1 MDELKGRIYDVDD
14 AIDAVSKNIETYE
27 NRISDVK
34 TQLDNLKDAAVEAK
48 NAIDTANST
57 PLKPSTER
65 WYVDY
70 NGEKYSSFFENK
82 NDAINDLKKQVT
94 QSVPFNELNPLLIND
109 STVKHYAS
117 GTRSAKSGIAQINEN
132 GLETLMRKT
141 PDGDFVIMNQD
152 DKVYTKKQTDNLYDF
167 SGNPEQFLAKL
178 AEKGLSPLSQEELAN
193 LGLWGDSSQLGMINS
208 TFGGLSGLIE
218 KITGGSGITSSSATT
233 NNIAPVVNITIQ
245 GDATQSTVNALH
257 AEAENII
264 QRARSA
270 AHNDFIETVLKG
282 RKWR

>member
-1 MDELKGRIYDVDD
+1 M
-14 AIDAVSKNIETYE
+14 
-27 NRISDVK
+27 
-34 TQLDNLKDAAVEAK
+34 
-48 NAIDTANST
+48 
-57 PLKPSTER
+57 
-65 WYVDY
+65 
-70 NGEKYSSFFENK
+70 
-82 NDAINDLKKQVT
+82 
-94 QSVPFNELNPLLIND
+94 
-109 STVKHYAS
+109 
-117 GTRSAKSGIAQINEN
+117 
-132 GLETLMRKT
+132 TL
-141 PDGDFVIMNQD
+141 
-152 DKVYTKKQTDNLYDF
+152 
-167 SGNPEQFLAKL
+167 SNPEKFLS
-178 AEKGLSPLSQEELAN
+178 EKGLSPLSQEELAN

-208 TFGGLSGLIE
+208 AFGVGGLSGLIE

>member
-1 MDELKGRIYDVDD
+1 MYSYGGHTYYSSKENRE
-14 AIDAVSKNIETYE
+14 DAVADIIQQSKGKLPPFKEGSVKYE
-27 NRISDVK
+27 I
-34 TQLDNLKDAAVEAK
+34 
-48 NAIDTANST
+48 
-57 PLKPSTER
+57 
-65 WYVDY
+65 
-70 NGEKYSSFFENK
+70 
-82 NDAINDLKKQVT
+82 KK
-94 QSVPFNELNPLLIND
+94 
-109 STVKHYAS
+109 YAS

-132 GLETLMRKT
+132 GLETLMKKT

-152 DKVYTKKQTDNLYDF
+152 DQVYTKKQTDNLYDF
-167 SGNPEQFLAKL
+167 ASDPEKFLS
-178 AEKGLSPLSQEELAN
+178 EKGLSPLSQEELAN
-193 LGLWGDSSQLGMINS
+193 LGLWGDGSQLGMINS
-208 TFGGLSGLIE
+208 AFGVGGLSGLIE